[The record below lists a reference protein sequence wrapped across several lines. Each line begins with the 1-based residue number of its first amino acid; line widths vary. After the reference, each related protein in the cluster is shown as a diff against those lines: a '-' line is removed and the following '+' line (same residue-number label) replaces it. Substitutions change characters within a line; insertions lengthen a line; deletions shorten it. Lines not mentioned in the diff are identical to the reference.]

1 MIVYHGSYCR
11 VERPELTFSREK
23 LDFGKGF
30 YITPIREQAERWSKR
45 FLRARKAAILSTYF
59 GYIASYSYENERLTK
74 QWEKQTSDFLYQ
86 RVNNRIEFDN
96 LHHEGFG
103 CITAGKEHIYAFS
116 QYLSEKQMKENGILV
131 FDKSGKLLSCLRI
144 KNPVVYLVTDSREEN
159 LYAVSYDIEEQHLY
173 LSKLKT
179 TL

>member
-1 MIVYHGSYCR
+1 MSDAEYNNMTPRQMEFAVFCVMCVAEELQKPATEIYDLMMQNRVLQDYIVEFYDVLH
-11 VERPELTFSREK
+11 TQSRE
-23 LDFGKGF
+23 
-30 YITPIREQAERWSKR
+30 YIVEDI
-45 FLRARKAAILSTYF
+45 I
-59 GYIASYSYENERLTK
+59 
-74 QWEKQTSDFLYQ
+74 
-86 RVNNRIEFDN
+86 N
-96 LHHEGFG
+96 L
-103 CITAGKEHIYAFS
+103 
-116 QYLSEKQMKENGILV
+116 MKENGILV